1 MPLAGKLLF
10 PGGGQRSDLMELPQ
24 CEGRRWENN
33 IKVVLKR
40 NVIDAQRFR
49 VVKGQFQHQAAFCV
63 VTLHP
68 VS

>member
-10 PGGGQRSDLMELPQ
+10 PWGGQRSDLME

-33 IKVVLKR
+33 IRVVLKQ
-40 NVIDAQRFR
+40 NVIDARRFR
-49 VVKGQFQHQAAFCV
+49 VVKDEFQHQAAFCV